1 MVKFGIIADTHIT
14 EDSDSEFI
22 KVLLEQLRNI
32 FKDVD
37 EIIHA
42 GDICEETFLTE
53 LKKIAPTKC
62 VKGNMDRLEGLED
75 FFKFSAGSYNIGVIH
90 KPPKDLEAFFKEHN
104 LHILIHGHTH
114 QPISQG
120 TAYNTLILNPGS
132 PTLPEAPPP
141 KRGFEKPIAR
151 PSVIT
156 LEIDEETDIMSTY
169 TINLKF

>member
-14 EDSDSEFI
+14 EDSDPDTI
-22 KVLLEQLRNI
+22 KSLLEQLRNI
-32 FKDVD
+32 FKDVN

-42 GDICEETFLTE
+42 GDVCIDSFLAE
-53 LKKIAPTKC
+53 LNKIAPTKC
-62 VKGNMDRLEGLED
+62 VKGNMDIIEGLED

-90 KPPKDLEAFFKEHN
+90 EPPEDLEKFFKEN
-104 LHILIHGHTH
+104 KLHILIHGHTH

-120 TAYNTLILNPGS
+120 TIFNTLILNPGS

-151 PSVIT
+151 PSVVT
-156 LEIDEETDIMSTY
+156 LEIDEESDIMSTY

>member
-14 EDSDSEFI
+14 EDSDLDTVRI
-22 KVLLEQLRNI
+22 LLEQLRNI
-32 FKDVD
+32 FKGVD

-42 GDICEETFLTE
+42 GDICSESFLVE
-53 LKKIAPTKC
+53 LNKIALTKC
-62 VKGNMDRLEGLED
+62 VKGNMDNLEGLEE

-90 KPPKDLEAFFKEHN
+90 KPPEDLEMFFKEHN

-114 QPISQG
+114 QPINQG
-120 TAYNTLILNPGS
+120 TAYNALILNPGS

-151 PSVIT
+151 PSVLT
-156 LEIDEETDIMSTY
+156 LEIDEESDIISTY